1 MVNDLMD
8 KLSTYDWGSDRAS
21 LAGIDHAIIVA
32 QGDAAKL
39 AEIEAALLEV
49 LQSDAALPA
58 KEYICRQLALIG
70 TERCVPVLAAML
82 TDEELSDCARLALEA
97 IPDASVDEAL
107 RAALDKTGGIQRIGV
122 VNTIGERGDQGAVP
136 ALLEMR
142 NNPDGDL
149 TKAVETALRK
159 IAPPA

>member
-1 MVNDLMD
+1 MNDLMD
-8 KLSTYDWGSDRAS
+8 NLGAYDWGSDRAS
-21 LAGIDHAIIVA
+21 LAGIDYAIIVA
-32 QGDAAKL
+32 QGDPVKL
-39 AEIEAALLEV
+39 AEIESALLEV

-82 TDEELSDCARLALEA
+82 ADEKLSDCARLALEA

-107 RAALDKTGGIQRIGV
+107 RAALEETDGIQRIGV
-122 VNTIGERGDQGAVP
+122 VNTIGERGDQEAVA

-149 TKAVETALRK
+149 SKAVETALRK

>member
-1 MVNDLMD
+1 MNNLRA
-8 KLSTYDWGSDRAS
+8 YDWGSDRAS

-32 QGDAAKL
+32 QGDVVKL

-49 LQSDAALPA
+49 LQSGAALPA

-82 TDEELSDCARLALEA
+82 ADEELSDCARLALEA
-97 IPDASVDEAL
+97 IPDASVDKAL

-122 VNTIGERGDQGAVP
+122 VNTIGERGDQEAVS
-136 ALLEMR
+136 ALLEMQ

-149 TKAVETALRK
+149 SKAVEAALRK